1 MLFLII
7 YLALIESSQCRGVAI
22 ISICCAVRYCIMV
35 MATNFCFVLVFTC
48 VCINAGA
55 TTTYDDIYT
64 VYRNVSRSTREHK
77 TISNVAVCECTQCS
91 VFLAAGRMSR
101 SDLTSL
107 FVFSCFVY
115 INAPN
120 RSNIPDIFILTGCA
134 HPRRVIQR
142 QYATSR
148 DDVVDYEKLNLIRRA
163 CFRHT

>member
-1 MLFLII
+1 MLYRII

-22 ISICCAVRYCIMV
+22 ISICCTVRYCIMV
-35 MATNFCFVLVFTC
+35 MATDFCFVLVFTC

-77 TISNVAVCECTQCS
+77 QSATSQCVNAHS
-91 VFLAAGRMSR
+91 APFFLAAGRMSR